1 MPSETSA
8 VNAAYIEARM
18 KQFKLVD
25 MREQYQELMENMV
38 HSLISDRLLEL
49 SKYVLLDPI
58 GKRILIDKSSMQTD
72 GYQVLIN

>member
-1 MPSETSA
+1 MRETSA

-72 GYQVLIN
+72 GYQMLIN

>member
-25 MREQYQELMENMV
+25 MREQYRGTYTCSFRTV
-38 HSLISDRLLEL
+38 YD
-49 SKYVLLDPI
+49 V
-58 GKRILIDKSSMQTD
+58 
-72 GYQVLIN
+72 

>member
-25 MREQYQELMENMV
+25 MCEQYQELMENMV

>member
-1 MPSETSA
+1 
-8 VNAAYIEARM
+8 
-18 KQFKLVD
+18 
-25 MREQYQELMENMV
+25 MV

-58 GKRILIDKSSMQTD
+58 GKRILINKSSMQTD

>member
-25 MREQYQELMENMV
+25 IQ
-38 HSLISDRLLEL
+38 
-49 SKYVLLDPI
+49 
-58 GKRILIDKSSMQTD
+58 SSVFIT
-72 GYQVLIN
+72 L

>member
-25 MREQYQELMENMV
+25 MRTVSGTYTCSFRTVYDL
-38 HSLISDRLLEL
+38 
-49 SKYVLLDPI
+49 
-58 GKRILIDKSSMQTD
+58 
-72 GYQVLIN
+72 

>member
-25 MREQYQELMENMV
+25 MRDNIRNL
-38 HSLISDRLLEL
+38 
-49 SKYVLLDPI
+49 YV
-58 GKRILIDKSSMQTD
+58 
-72 GYQVLIN
+72 

>member
-58 GKRILIDKSSMQTD
+58 DRKS
-72 GYQVLIN
+72 VV